1 MALYKKILIYL
12 LLIILAF
19 VFLTPIYGIFTL
31 SLKSIKELIYNYWGI
46 PKDLMWQNFSHVW
59 SGAVVSLRPYFIN
72 SFILTIPA
80 VIFIIFFSL
89 LAAYPLSKFKIKS
102 ENILLAIIIFG
113 ITIPH
118 QVLIIPVF
126 KMLNV
131 VHLYNNILGLILVH
145 IGYGIPFATFLLRNY
160 MLQIPKEL
168 IDAAM
173 VDGCSHYRIVFR
185 IIFPLCK
192 PAIAVLA
199 ILYFTWIFNEFFYAL
214 VLTSTKASMT
224 ASVAVGLMTADSS
237 FSIYWNIQAAG
248 ALILTIPT
256 LIIFLS
262 FQKYF
267 IKGIMLGSVKG

>member
-19 VFLTPIYGIFTL
+19 VFLTPIYGIITL
-31 SLKSIKELIYNYWGI
+31 SLKSIKELIHNYWGI
-46 PKDLMWQNFSHVW
+46 PKDPMWQNFPYVW
-59 SGAVVSLRPYFIN
+59 SGAVVSMRSYFIN

-89 LAAYPLSKFKIKS
+89 LAAYPLSKFKIKGG
-102 ENILLAIIIFG
+102 NILLAIIIFG

-173 VDGCSHYRIVFR
+173 IDGCSHYRMIFR

-237 FSIYWNIQAAG
+237 FSIYWNNQAAG

-262 FQKYF
+262 FQRYF

>member
-19 VFLTPIYGIFTL
+19 VFLTPIYSIFTL
-31 SLKSIKELIYNYWGI
+31 SIKSIKELINNYWGI
-46 PKDLMWQNFSHVW
+46 PKDPMWQNFPYVW
-59 SGAVVSLRPYFIN
+59 SQAVLSIRPYFIN
-72 SFILTIPA
+72 SFKLTIPA

-89 LAAYPLSKFKIKS
+89 LAAYPLSKFKIKG

-113 ITIPH
+113 LTIPH

-126 KMLNV
+126 KMLNMF
-131 VHLYNNILGLILVH
+131 HLYDNILGLMLVH

-160 MLQIPKEL
+160 MLQIPNEL

-173 VDGCSHYRIVFR
+173 VDGCSHYRMIFG

-214 VLTSTKASMT
+214 VLTSTKDSMT
-224 ASVAVGLMTADSS
+224 ASVAVGLMSADAG
-237 FSIYWNIQAAG
+237 FSIYWNIQSAG

-256 LIIFLS
+256 LIVFLS

-267 IKGIMLGSVKG
+267 VKGILLGSVKG